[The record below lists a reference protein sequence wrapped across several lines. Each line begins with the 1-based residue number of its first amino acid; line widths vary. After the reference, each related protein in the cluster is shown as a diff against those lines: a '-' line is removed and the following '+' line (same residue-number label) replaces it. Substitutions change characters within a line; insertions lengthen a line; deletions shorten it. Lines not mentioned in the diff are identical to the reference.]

1 MRSST
6 RETAAEDS
14 QDTGAPAEESGPA
27 PAGSPVSSEL
37 AALKIGLDHQREH
50 VLGILEGLSEEDLR
64 RPVLPSGWSCLALVR
79 HLTLDV
85 ERFWFPG
92 VIAGEPDASAH
103 LRAGAEAHW
112 FVPAAMSSEEVFHDY
127 RAAIARADAVIA
139 AATPDQE
146 PAAWPVEIWPTW
158 RLPDVRRI
166 LIHVLTEVACHCG
179 HLDAAR
185 ELLDGTTWL
194 GGNPY
199 AG

>member
-1 MRSST
+1 MN
-6 RETAAEDS
+6 AELD
-14 QDTGAPAEESGPA
+14 
-27 PAGSPVSSEL
+27 
-37 AALKIGLDHQREH
+37 ALKSALDHQRAH

-64 RPVLPSGWSCLALVR
+64 RPVLPSGWSCLALLR

-92 VIAGEPDASAH
+92 VIAGEPDVAGQ
-103 LRAGAEAHW
+103 RTAGAEAHW
-112 FVPAAMSSEEVFHDY
+112 WVPEGMSAEEVFADY
-127 RAAIARADAVIA
+127 RAAVVRADAVLA
-139 AATPDQE
+139 AAAPGQE

-185 ELLDGTTWL
+185 ELIDGTTWL
-194 GGNPY
+194 GGSPY